1 MELERPLFDDM
12 GATEWTKV
20 QDLLKNADSA
30 LRITNGDLT
39 TGGEP
44 RYATIN
50 GFACGLRAEMTKSRL
65 LTLDFDQGT
74 NFSSLETKRQILEFA
89 NRCSIQVCYVAR
101 YGVLDHE
108 GDTLF
113 QSSDL

>member
-1 MELERPLFDDM
+1 M

-20 QDLLKNADSA
+20 QDFLNDANSA
-30 LRITNGDLT
+30 LWITNGDLM

-44 RYATIN
+44 RYAMTN
-50 GFACGLRAEMTKSRL
+50 GTACGLRAEMTKLQL

-74 NFSSLETKRQILEFA
+74 NFSSLETKRQILKLA
-89 NRCSIQVCYVAR
+89 IRCSVPVGYVAR
-101 YGVLDHE
+101 YGVQDHQ

-113 QSSDL
+113 QSSDLRL